1 MQRLCTRHRTQR
13 ARGTKECDEV
23 SYMAYIIF
31 GTGNVAQLTHSRG
44 GGPVCS
50 VLLGGKDAQSPVLLI
65 VKRCRGREERGGDT
79 VPKYPIL
86 TSTGAW
92 LAVPFCEMDTQYRF
106 SIPAPLLM
114 QPRSLKTGLHQSS
127 WCCVFRAGGRT
138 VDHEGYEG

>member
-1 MQRLCTRHRTQR
+1 LEGEGCLHERVGHGYD
-13 ARGTKECDEV
+13 AEAEGGGV
-23 SYMAYIIF
+23 SP
-31 GTGNVAQLTHSRG
+31 GKHSRG
-44 GGPVCS
+44 GGPVSS

-92 LAVPFCEMDTQYRF
+92 PAVPFCEMDTQYRF

-114 QPRSLKTGLHQSS
+114 QPRSVKTDMYTSAS
-127 WCCVFRAGGRT
+127 WFCVFRAGGRT
-138 VDHEGYEG
+138 IDHEGYEG